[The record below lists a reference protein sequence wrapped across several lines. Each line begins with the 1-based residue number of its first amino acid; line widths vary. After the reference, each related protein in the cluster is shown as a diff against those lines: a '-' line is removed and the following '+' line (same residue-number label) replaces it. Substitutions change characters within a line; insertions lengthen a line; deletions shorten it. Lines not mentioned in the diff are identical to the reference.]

1 MPFAPFLH
9 SKPLFKVYKQYKN
22 FAEKNQYFIMLKRE
36 IILLFLQRA
45 DKARGSKRCRCESQ
59 SLSLGVKSGD
69 FGAKEARMLDFVA
82 HIW

>member
-1 MPFAPFLH
+1 
-9 SKPLFKVYKQYKN
+9 
-22 FAEKNQYFIMLKRE
+22 MLKRE